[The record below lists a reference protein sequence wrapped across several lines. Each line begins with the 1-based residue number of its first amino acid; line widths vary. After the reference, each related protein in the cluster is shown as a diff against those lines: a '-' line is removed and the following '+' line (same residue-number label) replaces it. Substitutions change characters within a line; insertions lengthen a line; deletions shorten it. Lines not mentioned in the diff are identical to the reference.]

1 MKKLLSVIL
10 AVMMVMTLVPMSVFS
25 NEATLEGEIAG
36 DLDHNG
42 DVDANDAILLLQHSL
57 FPELYPIEYSG
68 NLDFSGDGYI
78 EAKDAI
84 YLLRHSMFPDL
95 YPIEGDVFVVSFDL
109 NCNDGEN
116 APKDQRVGAGGYAAI
131 PKSPERDGYAFAGW
145 YEDDTYSEVFDFSNE
160 ITESVTVYARWIDI
174 EDPTDTDGDGLTD
187 PMEEY
192 YGTDITMIDTDEDEL
207 TDYDEIALFGTDPLD
222 SDSDGDGILDSEE
235 DYDEDGID
243 NLTEL
248 LDGTDPVAADTD
260 MDGLNDYEEYEYST
274 DPIFEDTDEDGVT
287 DGKEV
292 ELGTDPLEAEES
304 FSIEVS
310 AEEDEDGGATPSV
323 QIELSGEQV
332 ETLVVEPVI
341 NETFFP
347 ETMPGYMGKAY
358 DFSVD
363 GEFETATISFEF
375 DPDAYESSIDPVI
388 YYFNEEEQLLEELE
402 TTVEGNVAY
411 AEVTHF
417 STYVL
422 VDRTVYQESFTWEDD
437 WEESGAYTSAEVV
450 LVIDDSGSLRG
461 TYGNDPQNK
470 RLEAARV
477 FVDNLNE
484 NIKVGIVKFDSTSS
498 KVTADLVECNDD
510 GKEELKSYLQ
520 IGSIFDS
527 SGNTAMYAGINTG
540 YSYYSDPAEE
550 PDVLRA
556 MLLFTDGEN
565 NMSPSSWSNIKST
578 AISNGIKIYPVGL
591 GGYDEAVLN
600 EIAKDTDT
608 GDPGK
613 TDDAEDLAK
622 LFNDVRE
629 AININ
634 LDSDTDGVPDYY
646 EDNMIIFNGVSLA
659 LDKYN
664 SDSDGD
670 GLLDGEEVE
679 ITKIYNED
687 GTKVK
692 VIGKLV
698 LGDPTDKDTDKDGF
712 TDSEDPT
719 PLKPIYF
726 KNFDYYKNYRY
737 KDKAMV
743 TIFVDQPYKNSR
755 EVINYDDEDEY
766 FGHTYIGID
775 YDSGEEY
782 AGFWPL
788 KGYGT
793 KNTLMLA
800 TVDGKIMMI
809 DEAYKTYGDKNEY
822 ESISYNEKDHK
833 WDIAC
838 SFNIPKK
845 DIGKIKE
852 YAENYTERY
861 NMVSNNCTTFAVDV
875 LKYLGINP
883 KIYSHKWSH
892 ENSLGSYEGYTPA
905 DAGQDIRENYNRY
918 AISTTT
924 TLKDKTVT
932 DAVIEA
938 YRNK

>member
-36 DLDHNG
+36 DLDLNG

-437 WEESGAYTSAEVV
+437 WENEQTYTDVEIV
-450 LVIDDSGSLRG
+450 LVIDDSGSMG
-461 TYGNDPQNK
+461 PQGVNNDPNNL
-470 RLEAARV
+470 RLSVAKTLIEKLPA
-477 FVDNLNE
+477 N
-484 NIKVGIVKFDSTSS
+484 S
-498 KVTADLVECNDD
+498 KIGVVEFEQYTTKWTEFLVSD
-510 GKEELKSYLQ
+510 K
-520 IGSIFDS
+520 
-527 SGNTAMYAGINTG
+527 NTAAGFLNTSYFQSNGNYTYMYDGIQK
-540 YSYYSDPAEE
+540 SFELFESDESTTMKMMV
-550 PDVLRA
+550 VL
-556 MLLFTDGEN
+556 TDGGAHDTEKHNSVITTAN
-565 NMSPSSWSNIKST
+565 N
-578 AISNGIKIYPVGL
+578 NGVKIYTVGL
-591 GGYDEAVLN
+591 GNSTSYFNNYLKPLAAN
-600 EIAKDTDT
+600 T
-608 GDPGK
+608 GGAFYMAS
-613 TDDAEDLAK
+613 DAEQLADIYK
-622 LFNDVRE
+622 DISE
-629 AININ
+629 KIDIET
-634 LDSDTDGVPDYY
+634 DSDNDGVPDYY

-659 LDKYN
+659 LDKNN

-687 GTKVK
+687 RTKVK

-698 LGDPTDKDTDKDGF
+698 LGDPTDEDTDKDGF

-719 PLKPIYF
+719 PLRAVYF

-737 KDKAMV
+737 KDRAMV

-755 EVINYDDEDEY
+755 TVINLDDEDEY
-766 FGHTYIGID
+766 VGHTYVGID
-775 YDSGEEY
+775 YESGEEY

-793 KNTLMLA
+793 KDALNRA

-809 DEAYKTYGDKNEY
+809 DEAYKTYGDRNEY
-822 ESISYNEKDHK
+822 ESISYSEKDHK

-883 KIYSHKWSH
+883 KIYSHKWSGD
-892 ENSLGSYEGYTPA
+892 NVLGLITQTFEGYSPA

-924 TLKDKTVT
+924 TLKDGTVT

-938 YRNK
+938 YRKK